1 MPTKYWFHAYE
12 ISDAQLRLTKPK
24 AQRRICENIRL
35 CAFHGFPPSYCPY
48 SFRRLGFIGNQPFR
62 TRSRWSK
69 TSLILQKEEK
79 AKTPNKEDKAMLS
92 TNRQVTIPASPRKR
106 KNHQQHTPK

>member
-1 MPTKYWFHAYE
+1 MCS
-12 ISDAQLRLTKPK
+12 SDL
-24 AQRRICENIRL
+24 
-35 CAFHGFPPSYCPY
+35 
-48 SFRRLGFIGNQPFR
+48 
-62 TRSRWSK
+62 SRWSK

-106 KNHQQHTPK
+106 KNHQQTHAEIIFGFDHDRVEEADDEEGTDSDDQSVEMEIT